1 MVSPVSPVS
10 TVPVTTARFPA
21 PITIPFSQLGLPSA
35 AESFFVD
42 VSNTIPQAKFKYRNG
57 QVTSLLAFRV
67 GREML
72 FGRKADTDLA
82 RKTWESIN
90 RNFFGGMPFY
100 MEEGRVAPVG
110 VRLSADKP
118 FADGD
123 TARVEAFLKDG
134 EWVDTRV
141 NIRMDGIDTAESN
154 PSEKLNRQKRA
165 IAMYLSDTYGL
176 SSADRKSLEALIG
189 LRIVYSGKIA
199 NVVATAFG
207 HHFAETGIS
216 LAPAY
221 TILGADKGVAGSLD
235 YSDKY
240 GRLIARVMAGGE
252 NQGEDLL
259 AGFIEAALPRA
270 MKDLGSMYLAEYK
283 MSAQSYKK
291 ILAQWRRSNPELYD
305 ILAPETALEPSK
317 IFSAKKC
324 AELAARWTQ
333 FCEQEPMARN
343 DLQTMEAFLGVAPPY
358 PKYSGDM
365 TPMDLR
371 AEWISLGSGLG
382 LDLGH
387 GLNQDD
393 LFRFVRPSGDP
404 ATDPY
409 YSPVF
414 YKYGKTMSDIKNI
427 WQLDPLNLRAAL
439 LRKND

>member
-1 MVSPVSPVS
+1 M
-10 TVPVTTARFPA
+10 
-21 PITIPFSQLGLPSA
+21 PFSQLGLPSA
-35 AESFFVD
+35 AESFFIN
-42 VSNTIPQAKFKYRNG
+42 VSRTLPQAKLKYRNG

-72 FGRKADTDLA
+72 FGRKTDTDLA
-82 RKTWESIN
+82 RKTWGSIN
-90 RNFFGGMPFY
+90 RNFFGGMPLY
-100 MEEGRVAPVG
+100 MEEGRFAPVE

-134 EWVDTRV
+134 EWFDTRI

-176 SSADRKSLEALIG
+176 SSADRKALEVLIG

-199 NVVATAFG
+199 NVVTTAFG

-221 TILGADKGVAGSLD
+221 TILGVDKGIQGSLD

-252 NQGEDLL
+252 NQGEELL
-259 AGFIEAALPRA
+259 AGFIEAVLPRA

-283 MSAQSYKK
+283 MSAQSCKK
-291 ILAQWRRSNPELYD
+291 ILAKWRRNNPELYD
-305 ILAPETALEPSK
+305 ILAPETAPVPSK

-333 FCEQEPMARN
+333 FYEREPLARN

-371 AEWISLGSGLG
+371 AEWISLGGGLG

-387 GLNQDD
+387 GLNQDE
-393 LFRFVRPSGDP
+393 LFRLIRPSGDP

-414 YKYGKTMSDIKNI
+414 YKYGKTMSDIENI

-439 LRKND
+439 LPQNG